1 MVRLPE
7 LTSLRLFVM
16 VGMTG
21 SITEAA
27 RLEGISQPAAS
38 KRVAALERLLAVA
51 LIQRTPAGS
60 RLTPEGR
67 VVADWA
73 GRVLETVDQMS
84 EAVGSMRSAASS
96 DFRLASSMTIAEHLV
111 PTWLSTL
118 RGSHPALRVGL
129 HVANSQE
136 VQRLV
141 LEGQADLGMIEAPTL
156 DARLESRVFARDRLT
171 VVVSPGHPWARSE
184 VPLRP
189 EDLAAAQLIVREP
202 GSGTRETLDRV
213 LASYAPVEPLLELGS
228 NAAVRGAVRAGA
240 GPAVL
245 SVLAVR
251 DDLIAL
257 RLTEVEVTGI
267 DLVRPLHAVWPRS
280 RPLDAPRAALLGIAR
295 GQSRKLGLGERS
307 GVR

>member
-16 VGMTG
+16 VGTTG

-38 KRVAALERLLAVA
+38 KRVAALERLLSVA
-51 LIQRTPAGS
+51 LIQRTPGGS

-84 EAVGSMRSAASS
+84 EAVDSMRSGATS
-96 DFRLASSMTIAEHLV
+96 DFRMASSMTIAEHLV
-111 PTWLSTL
+111 PTWLSAL
-118 RGSHPALRVGL
+118 RGTHPTLHVGL
-129 HVANSQE
+129 RVANSQD

-141 LEGQADLGMIEAPTL
+141 LEGQADLGMIEAPSL
-156 DARLESRVFARDRLT
+156 DTRLEARVFAHDRLT
-171 VVVSPGHPWARSE
+171 VVVSPGHPWARAKVS
-184 VPLRP
+184 LRP

-213 LASYAPVEPLLELGS
+213 LSSYAPVEPLLELGS
-228 NAAVRGAVRAGA
+228 NAAIRGAVRAGA

-251 DDLIAL
+251 DDLIAQ
-257 RLTEVEVTGI
+257 RLTEIEVTGI

-280 RPLDAPRAALLGIAR
+280 RPLDEPSATLLGIAR
-295 GQSRKLGLGERS
+295 EQSRELGLSEQHPAR
-307 GVR
+307 